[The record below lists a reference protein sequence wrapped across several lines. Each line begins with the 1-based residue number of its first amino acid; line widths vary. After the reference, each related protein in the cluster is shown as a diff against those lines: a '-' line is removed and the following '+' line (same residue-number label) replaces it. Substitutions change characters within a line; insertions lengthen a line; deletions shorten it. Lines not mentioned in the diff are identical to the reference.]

1 MQFNKCS
8 RCGCFFV
15 NSGDVCPNCA
25 PKDNFEMNKLK
36 NFLEDSEMNCSM
48 ETISYDTGISMKNL
62 NRYFSK
68 DSFVD
73 YKPSIK
79 FLSIFSS
86 LWRSFLYYYEKW
98 TNGLVPFVRFSTLLH
113 IFLLIFVLL
122 LFPFFHH

>member
-1 MQFNKCS
+1 MWL
-8 RCGCFFV
+8 FFV

-36 NFLEDSEMNCSM
+36 NFLEDSDMTCSM
-48 ETISYDTGISMKNL
+48 ETISYDTGISIKNL

-79 FLSIFSS
+79 L
-86 LWRSFLYYYEKW
+86 
-98 TNGLVPFVRFSTLLH
+98 
-113 IFLLIFVLL
+113 
-122 LFPFFHH
+122 

>member
-1 MQFNKCS
+1 MNFKKCL
-8 RCGCFFV
+8 RCGCFFSSV
-15 NSGDVCPNCA
+15 DDICPNCA

-79 FLSIFSS
+79 F
-86 LWRSFLYYYEKW
+86 
-98 TNGLVPFVRFSTLLH
+98 
-113 IFLLIFVLL
+113 
-122 LFPFFHH
+122 